1 MFPKKRTFEKQ
12 KPSSHGKKKG
22 GVFITLWD
30 QKKMITPGVEG
41 EEILGS
47 KKESN
52 GTWNNKI
59 RIRSGVED
67 GRYLSY
73 ELVR

>member
-1 MFPKKRTFEKQ
+1 
-12 KPSSHGKKKG
+12 
-22 GVFITLWD
+22 
-30 QKKMITPGVEG
+30 MITPGAEG

-47 KKESN
+47 EKESN
-52 GTWNNKI
+52 GIWNNKI

-67 GRYLSY
+67 GRYPSY